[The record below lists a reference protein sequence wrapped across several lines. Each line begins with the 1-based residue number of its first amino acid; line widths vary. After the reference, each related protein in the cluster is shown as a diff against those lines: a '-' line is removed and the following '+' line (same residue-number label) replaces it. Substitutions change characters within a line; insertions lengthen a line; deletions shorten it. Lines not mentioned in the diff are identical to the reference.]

1 MGYNKQN
8 FKRIREQFAVKH
20 LIAEDAADERRREL
34 HARLPRV
41 ADIDR
46 LLARTGVD
54 IMGAGLLPEKERI
67 AEIERLHKQNEAL
80 NAERARLL
88 TSAGFPADYSDV
100 RYDCPACGDSGYVGI
115 NMCSCMKNAL
125 IMAGFESSGISKL
138 LEKQTFDSFSL
149 DYYKNDAKIYANMQH
164 VYDVM
169 KQYAADFAPESAGNL
184 ALFGGTGLGK
194 THLSSAVAREVLKK
208 GYDVLYVTALDLISD
223 FEAEQFG
230 SRSIAHGELTDKY
243 FDCDLL
249 IVDDLGTEVANQF
262 TVSVIYNLL
271 NIRINR
277 NAPTL
282 ISTNLSQKELL
293 AKYNDR
299 ITSRIFGEFRPL
311 LFLGADVRMQ
321 KVKGNA

>member
-1 MGYNKQN
+1 MRDRK
-8 FKRIREQFAVKH
+8 FLAF
-20 LIAEDAADERRREL
+20 L
-34 HARLPRV
+34 HQL
-41 ADIDR
+41 
-46 LLARTGVD
+46 
-54 IMGAGLLPEKERI
+54 
-67 AEIERLHKQNEAL
+67 
-80 NAERARLL
+80 
-88 TSAGFPADYSDV
+88 
-100 RYDCPACGDSGYVGI
+100 
-115 NMCSCMKNAL
+115 
-125 IMAGFESSGISKL
+125 
-138 LEKQTFDSFSL
+138 
-149 DYYKNDAKIYANMQH
+149 
-164 VYDVM
+164 
-169 KQYAADFAPESAGNL
+169 
-184 ALFGGTGLGK
+184 LGK

-277 NAPTL
+277 NSPTL

>member
-20 LIAEDAADERRREL
+20 LIAENAADERRREL

-67 AEIERLHKQNEAL
+67 AEIDRLHKQNETL

-88 TSAGFPADYSDV
+88 TAAGYPADYSDV
-100 RYDCPACGDSGYVGI
+100 HYDCPDCGDSGYVGI

-149 DYYKNDAKIYANMQH
+149 DYYKKDPKI
-164 VYDVM
+164 
-169 KQYAADFAPESAGNL
+169 
-184 ALFGGTGLGK
+184 
-194 THLSSAVAREVLKK
+194 
-208 GYDVLYVTALDLISD
+208 
-223 FEAEQFG
+223 
-230 SRSIAHGELTDKY
+230 
-243 FDCDLL
+243 
-249 IVDDLGTEVANQF
+249 
-262 TVSVIYNLL
+262 
-271 NIRINR
+271 
-277 NAPTL
+277 
-282 ISTNLSQKELL
+282 
-293 AKYNDR
+293 
-299 ITSRIFGEFRPL
+299 
-311 LFLGADVRMQ
+311 
-321 KVKGNA
+321 

>member
-8 FKRIREQFAVKH
+8 FKRIREQFSTKH
-20 LIAEDAADERRREL
+20 LIAEDAAQARKREL

-46 LLARTGVD
+46 LLSRTGVA

-67 AEIERLHKQNEAL
+67 AEIDRLHKQNDAL

-88 TSAGFPADYSDV
+88 TAAGYPADYSDV
-100 RYDCPACGDSGYVGI
+100 HYDCPACGDSGYVGI
-115 NMCSCMKNAL
+115 KMCSCMKNAL

-138 LEKQTFDSFSL
+138 LEKQTFDSFTL
-149 DYYKNDAKIYANMQH
+149 DYYKNDPKIYANMRH

-169 KQYAADFAPESAGNL
+169 RQYAADFAPESAGNL

-194 THLSSAVAREVLKK
+194 THLSSAVAHEVLKK
-208 GYDVLYVTALDLISD
+208 GYDVLYVTALDLIGD

-230 SRSIAHGELTDKY
+230 SKSLAHGELTDKY

-282 ISTNLSQKELL
+282 ISTNLSQKDLL

-321 KVKGNA
+321 KIRGNV